1 MPTGSVRIGF
11 GEGVAPV
18 NRKRRFHAGFTLT
31 EILMAVGI
39 LGVGLTMVAAVFP
52 VAVDQSRRSAE
63 STMAALCARS
73 VSAYMRANRTQV
85 LKWCRTNV
93 KTKTAV
99 MTGSVVP
106 YPVRMYNPNSFL
118 YDEVTD
124 KAGKKKERR
133 QYNTDVT
140 DYGMWAS
147 GTYVPLMFATPMNAS
162 GYGPYRITIV
172 VYKARGDEPGY
183 VTSLATTPK
192 AWKDSNP
199 KVDQYA
205 PNTYLQARPGEYMLD
220 WKPTASTNYRAEAYM
235 IDRSIPNARGTVTSD
250 LLWLAG
256 AYMKEANRRYSAQ
269 TADADVVNTGATGL
283 LGWVS
288 LPGSMAAYHT
298 IVGD

>member
-1 MPTGSVRIGF
+1 
-11 GEGVAPV
+11 V
-18 NRKRRFHAGFTLT
+18 NRKRRFRAGFTLT

-85 LKWCRTNV
+85 IKWCRTNV

-99 MTGSVVP
+99 MTGGAVP

-118 YDEVTD
+118 YDEFTD
-124 KAGKKKERR
+124 TSGKKKERR

-140 DYGMWAS
+140 NYGMWAS
-147 GTYVPLMFATPMNAS
+147 GTYVPLLFATPMNAS

-172 VYKARGDEPGY
+172 VYKARGEEPGY
-183 VTSLATTPK
+183 VASLATTPK
-192 AWKDSNP
+192 AWKDANP

-205 PNTYLQARPGEYMLD
+205 PNLYLQAKPGEYMLD
-220 WKPTASTNYRAEAYM
+220 WKPALATNYRGEAYM
-235 IDRSIPNARGTVTSD
+235 IDRCIPNARGTVASD
-250 LLWLAG
+250 ALWFAG
-256 AYMKEANRRYSAQ
+256 AYMKEVSKRPNAA
-269 TADADVVNTGATGL
+269 TADAEVLNTGATGL
-283 LGWVS
+283 PGWVS